1 VIQLEK
7 AYTIVRLNEHASPGL
22 TRFEDVKAGLQK
34 ELHDKKAN
42 QLRAELDK
50 KLHEN
55 AKVETL

>member
-1 VIQLEK
+1 
-7 AYTIVRLNEHASPGL
+7 
-22 TRFEDVKAGLQK
+22 
-34 ELHDKKAN
+34 LHDKKAN